1 MRYYELNEEDK
12 KKYGPILLD
21 LIEERIKK
29 NLRGRINL
37 NDYLLITVND
47 DLKGWIYYPDID

>member
-21 LIEERIKK
+21 LIEERIRK
-29 NLRGRINL
+29 NTGNYNL
-37 NDYLLITVND
+37 NDYLLITVDD

>member
-29 NLRGRINL
+29 
-37 NDYLLITVND
+37 
-47 DLKGWIYYPDID
+47 KS

>member
-29 NLRGRINL
+29 ILEVVSISM
-37 NDYLLITVND
+37 I
-47 DLKGWIYYPDID
+47 IC